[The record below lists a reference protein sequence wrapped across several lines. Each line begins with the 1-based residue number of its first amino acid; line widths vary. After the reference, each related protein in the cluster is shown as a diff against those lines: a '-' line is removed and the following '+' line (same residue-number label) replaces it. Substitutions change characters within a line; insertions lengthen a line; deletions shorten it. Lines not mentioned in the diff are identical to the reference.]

1 MQQNLVQTLQ
11 EYQYNLQK
19 EVMTDEERRN
29 NQDQS

>member
-19 EVMTDEERRN
+19 EAMTDEERRN